1 MIFIALS
8 LVNPQIKVVPLH
20 SIFLVYLDNLF
31 TIVKLISA
39 EMARKF

>member
-1 MIFIALS
+1 MM
-8 LVNPQIKVVPLH
+8 VNPIIFVPLH

-39 EMARKF
+39 AMARKFFDY

>member
-1 MIFIALS
+1 MNNWPFG
-8 LVNPQIKVVPLH
+8 KFVVPLH

>member
-1 MIFIALS
+1 MFGQSVWSI
-8 LVNPQIKVVPLH
+8 QIKVVPLH